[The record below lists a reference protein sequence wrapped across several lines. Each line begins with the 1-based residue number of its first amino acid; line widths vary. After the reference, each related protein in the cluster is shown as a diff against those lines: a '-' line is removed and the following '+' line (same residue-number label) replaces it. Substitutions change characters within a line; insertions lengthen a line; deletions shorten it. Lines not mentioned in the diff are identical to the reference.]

1 MIVSGYFLYRYAKV
15 LYHYINIYLY
25 VYKQY
30 YTIYCLTGAI
40 IDLSCAINK
49 NENKYDQ
56 QFSNKEVNVAGLA
69 LYSKFL

>member
-1 MIVSGYFLYRYAKV
+1 M
-15 LYHYINIYLY
+15 
-25 VYKQY
+25 YKQY

-56 QFSNKEVNVAGLA
+56 QFSNKEVNVTSLA
-69 LYSKFL
+69 L